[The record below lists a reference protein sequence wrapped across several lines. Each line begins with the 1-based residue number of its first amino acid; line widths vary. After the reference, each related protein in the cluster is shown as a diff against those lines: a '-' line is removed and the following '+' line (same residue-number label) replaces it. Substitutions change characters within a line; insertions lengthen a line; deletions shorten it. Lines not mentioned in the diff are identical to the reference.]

1 MVCLQPSNSN
11 RLLLTGNFSWLAC
24 ALFAVAASGQQP
36 QMPRVQFDAPYT
48 VVVREALTFQPVT
61 QPGEKLVE
69 ATFDVSSIVTA
80 GNERDVTQFIF
91 QVQSLQ
97 RTMLVHDYQPRSA
110 RDSAVVG
117 KVTVNEG
124 REDSKSAGLDL
135 TGKYQDWTTAT
146 LHLGES
152 TKENGNRKF
161 DRLPALDTVVASG
174 TIFRGT
180 GVYFK
185 LHTTDRQLL
194 EGATT
199 ICVQWKV
206 PSGWRADYVHLRCAA
221 EGRTRGQAAQR
232 VGQRDFLIP
241 VAMAGD
247 AEAQQMASRFARSEA
262 NLRMVARQSV
272 AEMISKPQ
280 TPWSRVGIFASD
292 NEPAVPHDWLERVL
306 YVPTNPQVPARLPAI
321 VRDAAAEFLSTRE
334 ALVALNGW
342 RPAGNAHAST
352 VPQ

>member
-1 MVCLQPSNSN
+1 MVCLQPSNF
-11 RLLLTGNFSWLAC
+11 RFPLVGSWFAC
-24 ALFAVAASGQQP
+24 ALLAASANAQQP
-36 QMPRVQFDAPYT
+36 QLPRVQFDAPYA
-48 VVVREALTFQPVT
+48 VVVREATTFQPIT

-97 RTMLVHDYQPRSA
+97 RTMQVHDYQPRSA
-110 RDSAVVG
+110 RDSAIVG

-124 REDSKSAGLDL
+124 REDARSAGLDL

-152 TKENGNRKF
+152 TKENGSRKF

-221 EGRTRGQAAQR
+221 EGRARGQQVQR

-247 AEAQQMASRFARSEA
+247 AEAQQMATRFARSEA
-262 NLRMVARQSV
+262 NLRIIARQNV
-272 AEMISKPQ
+272 AEMMNKPQ
-280 TPWSRVGIFASD
+280 SPWPRVNIFASD
-292 NEPAVPHDWLERVL
+292 NEPAIPHDWLERVL
-306 YVPTNPQVPARLPAI
+306 YVPTNPQVPARLPAA
-321 VRDAAAEFLSTRE
+321 VRDAADDFLATRE
-334 ALVALNGW
+334 ALIALNGW
-342 RPAGNAHAST
+342 QSAANAQAAR
-352 VPQ
+352 